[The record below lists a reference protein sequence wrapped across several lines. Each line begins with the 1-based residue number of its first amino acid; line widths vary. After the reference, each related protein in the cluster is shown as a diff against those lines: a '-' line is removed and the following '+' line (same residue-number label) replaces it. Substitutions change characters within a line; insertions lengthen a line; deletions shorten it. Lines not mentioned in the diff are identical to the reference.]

1 MNLLNTWWWLLPLAS
16 GLMLALVSGPLGSF
30 VVWRRMAFFGD
41 TLAHGALLGIT
52 LGVISDLNPTL
63 ALLLSSI
70 ALGLLLY
77 PLQQR
82 SSLSSDTLLGIISH
96 SMLAFGL
103 VALSLARNVRVDL
116 MGYLFGDL
124 LAVGI
129 EDLLWVSLAALVCG
143 VLLIWQWRG
152 LLATTVSQELASIDG
167 YPVARLNLLLILM
180 LALII
185 ARRSADQRPADYST
199 GRCPQPRPYA
209 GTYGHGR
216 QRGGDVVGVI
226 GADGVLAMG
235 YSGRA
240 QCCRGCGTV
249 VCCQP
254 GYSQTLIVQEAASA
268 MPVQPCLPES
278 PGLHEQH
285 HAS

>member
-77 PLQQR
+77 PLQQG

-124 LAVGI
+124 LAVGLQ
-129 EDLLWVSLAALVCG
+129 DLLWITMAALLCG

-185 ARRSADQRPADYST
+185 ALAMKIVGVLLISALLIIPPATARSLARTPERMALTAS
-199 GRCPQPRPYA
+199 
-209 GTYGHGR
+209 
-216 QRGGDVVGVI
+216 VVGMLSVSLGLMASWQWDTPAGPSVVVVAALLFVASLTI
-226 GADGVLAMG
+226 
-235 YSGRA
+235 RK
-240 QCCRGCGTV
+240 RG
-249 VCCQP
+249 
-254 GYSQTLIVQEAASA
+254 
-268 MPVQPCLPES
+268 
-278 PGLHEQH
+278 
-285 HAS
+285 

>member
-185 ARRSADQRPADYST
+185 ALAMKI
-199 GRCPQPRPYA
+199 
-209 GTYGHGR
+209 
-216 QRGGDVVGVI
+216 VGVLLI
-226 GADGVLAMG
+226 SALLIIPPAAARSLARTPERM
-235 YSGRA
+235 A
-240 QCCRGCGTV
+240 M
-249 VCCQP
+249 
-254 GYSQTLIVQEAASA
+254 AASA
-268 MPVQPCLPES
+268 VGMLSVSL
-278 PGLHEQH
+278 GLM
-285 HAS
+285 ASWQWDTPAGPSVVVVAALLFVASLAIRKR